1 MKFDLTNRS
10 EYVQFLNELKERIR
24 IAQTKA
30 VLAVNKELISLYWD
44 IGKSIVEKQEQMGW
58 GMSVV
63 KQLAEDLRRDFS
75 DLKGFSPSN
84 IWRMRAFYLAYTE
97 GVKKLAQP
105 VRENSSKELAQLVR
119 DIDGVNLPQVVT
131 EIPWGHNVVLLE
143 KIKGIKERL
152 WYAEQIKLNGW
163 SRNVLVHQI
172 ESDLYGRQAIAV
184 KTTNFPETLPYPQ
197 SELVEQTLKDPYIF
211 DFLTL
216 SEEVRERDI
225 EKQLLKHITKFLLEL
240 GSGFA
245 FIGNQYHV
253 EIEGTDYY
261 IDLLFYHLKLRCYV
275 AIELK
280 TGEFKPEYAGKI
292 NFYLSAIDEMLKSSQ
307 DNPSIGMILC
317 KIKNR
322 LTVEYAL
329 KDMSKPIGVAE
340 YKMVRAIPKKLKAS
354 LPTVEELEAEFEK
367 DLKRLKK

>member
-131 EIPWGHNVVLLE
+131 EIPWGHNVVH
-143 KIKGIKERL
+143 
-152 WYAEQIKLNGW
+152 Y
-163 SRNVLVHQI
+163 
-172 ESDLYGRQAIAV
+172 
-184 KTTNFPETLPYPQ
+184 
-197 SELVEQTLKDPYIF
+197 
-211 DFLTL
+211 
-216 SEEVRERDI
+216 
-225 EKQLLKHITKFLLEL
+225 
-240 GSGFA
+240 
-245 FIGNQYHV
+245 FI
-253 EIEGTDYY
+253 
-261 IDLLFYHLKLRCYV
+261 
-275 AIELK
+275 
-280 TGEFKPEYAGKI
+280 
-292 NFYLSAIDEMLKSSQ
+292 
-307 DNPSIGMILC
+307 
-317 KIKNR
+317 
-322 LTVEYAL
+322 
-329 KDMSKPIGVAE
+329 
-340 YKMVRAIPKKLKAS
+340 
-354 LPTVEELEAEFEK
+354 
-367 DLKRLKK
+367 

>member
-1 MKFDLTNRS
+1 
-10 EYVQFLNELKERIR
+10 
-24 IAQTKA
+24 
-30 VLAVNKELISLYWD
+30 
-44 IGKSIVEKQEQMGW
+44 
-58 GMSVV
+58 
-63 KQLAEDLRRDFS
+63 
-75 DLKGFSPSN
+75 
-84 IWRMRAFYLAYTE
+84 
-97 GVKKLAQP
+97 
-105 VRENSSKELAQLVR
+105 AQLVR